1 MLTFERVSKAYMGKK
16 ALTDV
21 TLNFETGKVY
31 ALAGPNGSGKSTLMK
46 AAAGLVKPSAGTILL
61 NGEHIGPG
69 TKAKIAYMSTETFYY
84 DYMKIST
91 VGAFYRD
98 FFKDF
103 DESRFHSL
111 LSYLELTP
119 DLKVKTLSSGM
130 AAKLKVAATLSR
142 RAEVVMLDEPLN
154 GIDVLGREQITTAIL
169 KTAEESRTLI
179 LSSHLLE
186 ELEPLI
192 DSVVLLKKGE
202 VVLSGDVE
210 TIRQERGQ
218 SVVELYKE
226 TFAGASLEWEEK

>member
-16 ALTDV
+16 ALSDIN
-21 TLNFETGKVY
+21 LIFETGKVY

-46 AAAGLVKPSAGTILL
+46 AAAGLVKPGAGTILL
-61 NGEHIGPG
+61 DGEKIGAG
-69 TKAKIAYMSTETFYY
+69 TKAKIAYMSTEPFYY

-103 DESRFHSL
+103 DEARFRSL
-111 LSYLELTP
+111 LAYLDLTP
-119 DLKVKTLSSGM
+119 ELKVKTLSSGM

-142 RAEVVMLDEPLN
+142 RASVVMLDEPLN
-154 GIDVLGREQITTAIL
+154 GIDVLGREQITNAIL
-169 KTAEESRTLI
+169 KTTEENRTLI

-186 ELEPLI
+186 DLEPLI

-202 VVLSGDVE
+202 VALTGDVE
-210 TIRQERGQ
+210 SLRQTRGK

-226 TFAGASLEWEEK
+226 TFAGASLDWEE